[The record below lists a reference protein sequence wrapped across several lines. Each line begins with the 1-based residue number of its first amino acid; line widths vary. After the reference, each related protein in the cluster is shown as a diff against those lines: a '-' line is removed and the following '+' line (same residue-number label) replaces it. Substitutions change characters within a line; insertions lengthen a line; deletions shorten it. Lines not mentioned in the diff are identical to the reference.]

1 MERTSSGV
9 KIYDT
14 NQTMEEF
21 DEIVFACDAET
32 SLRLLGNENAS
43 FFERKVLGN
52 EQNSHTLK

>member
-1 MERTSSGV
+1 MERASSGV

-52 EQNSHTLK
+52 E